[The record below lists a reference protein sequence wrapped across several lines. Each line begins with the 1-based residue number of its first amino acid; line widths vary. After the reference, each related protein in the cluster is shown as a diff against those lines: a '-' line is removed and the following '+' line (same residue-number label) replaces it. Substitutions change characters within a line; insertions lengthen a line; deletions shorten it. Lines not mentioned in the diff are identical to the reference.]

1 MKSKILKLAVAAQLL
16 TALTTTV
23 AASTGG
29 GNGGDVFICK
39 DPSKNVVLD
48 YYEGLEK
55 GMFKSFGDSK
65 LTLEENFLE
74 WIKLL
79 ERTDTSRAIRFK
91 QIGLEMIND
100 IKQIEAGEV
109 LVGKWISF
117 TDGNLTDISDSEELV
132 NPVDC
137 VKYQIAIQ
145 TDQKRGEKLLKIQ
158 RQLWNQIP
166 TNQQAVMLAHELV
179 YRDFIS
185 KGATDSKDA
194 RYYNQMVMSGEID
207 RMNTLCDYYNFITGL
222 KDNFRID
229 LKYPGSKVNFGLTKG
244 LVCDGSL
251 FSLPKDHAYRYQID
265 NLNIVW
271 VNKFEAN
278 TTIKNPLSNPVLED
292 NLQLFQVLGVLDP
305 ASTKLV
311 LDAAAESKIDV
322 SKFSAPS
329 HDISIGLDI
338 TKSTNLSFDVEADSY
353 RLNNVR
359 LRLARMNNIFVRNI
373 VMRADLIFLNGV
385 KKVIIHGVVK

>member
-16 TALTTTV
+16 TSLTTTV

-39 DPSKNVVLD
+39 DPSKNMVLD
-48 YYEGLEK
+48 YYEGVEK

-79 ERTDTSRAIRFK
+79 EKTDTTRAIRFK

-145 TDQKRGEKLLKIQ
+145 TDQTRGEKLLKIQ
-158 RQLWNQIP
+158 RQLWNQIS
-166 TNQQAVMLAHELV
+166 TNQQAILLAHELV

-185 KGATDSKDA
+185 EGASDSKDA
-194 RYYNQMVMSGEID
+194 RYYNQMVISGEIE
-207 RMNTLCDYYNFITGL
+207 RMNTLCDYFNFITGL

-229 LKYPGSKVNFGLTKG
+229 LKYPGSKVSLGLTKG
-244 LVCDGSL
+244 LICDGNL
-251 FSLPKDHAYRYQID
+251 FSVPKGHSFSYQID
-265 NLNIVW
+265 KLNKVNVYNL
-271 VNKFEAN
+271 ESAS
-278 TTIKNPLSNPVLED
+278 TTVHPFSNPVPVENFL
-292 NLQLFQVLGVLDP
+292 LIQPLGVLDS
-305 ASTKLV
+305 ASTKMV
-311 LDAAAESKIDV
+311 LDAAADSNIDV

-329 HDISIGLDI
+329 HEIYLGLDK
-338 TKSTNLSFDVEADSY
+338 TKSTNLSFDVDADSY
-353 RLNNVR
+353 RLNNVKLTLGR
-359 LRLARMNNIFVRNI
+359 FDTIFVRNI
-373 VMRADLIFLNGV
+373 VMKADLIFLNGV